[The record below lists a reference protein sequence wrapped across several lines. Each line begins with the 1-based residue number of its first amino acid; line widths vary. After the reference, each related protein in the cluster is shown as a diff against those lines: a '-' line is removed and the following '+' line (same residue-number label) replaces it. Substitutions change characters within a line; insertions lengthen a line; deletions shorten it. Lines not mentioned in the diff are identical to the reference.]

1 MPVFA
6 AGGDELKRNM
16 EDSQDRSVQ
25 DGTHLV
31 VQNEDGQDTYLGITS
46 APVTIGRRTSNE
58 LQILDPTV
66 SREHV
71 RISSTEDGGQV
82 EDLGSTHGTFVND
95 IRVSG
100 TQSLKHND
108 RIRLGRANNNIMI
121 FRTHREFSDLM
132 ETAEEIE
139 PTAENLRNL
148 WALLEISK
156 ALNSSLRLDDVLEK
170 VIEAV
175 LALTRAERGMLLL
188 GEDADNMEINVQRN
202 FDASGSDD
210 KRYSSTVVRD
220 VVTSGEPRILTDA
233 AQDERFSGQES
244 IVGLSLRTVMCVPL
258 RLGRKRLAPLRSTAA
273 DDSTESADFAGAA
286 AVATA
291 AATEAM
297 AGQGGGEQAAGDL
310 NIIGVIY
317 VDRRSPTRFFTAQD
331 LALFE
336 SFASHAAL
344 AIENARLFEEALEA
358 RRMENEMEV
367 AREIQQSLLTHEF
380 PELPWASIYGF
391 NEPARQV
398 GGDYYEVYMRDNG
411 DLDFAVGDVSGKG
424 VPASLVMST
433 LQSSFL
439 AEASAQEDLA
449 KVCARVN
456 EFIVQRT
463 TPERYAT
470 FFAARLRPD
479 GTFMYVNAGHNP
491 PMLLRRGEVHRLT
504 GGGLP
509 LGLFKGRTYELQH
522 DKLESG
528 DLLLV
533 FTDGVTEAN
542 DPAENEFG
550 EDRLLEVVRAN
561 LDDDVRTLNDKV
573 FAAIAEFSLG
583 LHNPHDDITLVTV
596 RVH

>member
-1 MPVFA
+1 
-6 AGGDELKRNM
+6 M
-16 EDSQDRSVQ
+16 EDSHDRNLQ
-25 DGTHLV
+25 DGPHLV
-31 VQNEDGQDTYLGITS
+31 VQNEDGQDTFVGLLT
-46 APVTIGRRTSNE
+46 PVTVGRRTSNE

-71 RISSTEDGGQV
+71 RITHTEDGAHI

-95 IRVSG
+95 IRVTSR
-100 TQSLKHND
+100 QPLSHND
-108 RIRLGRANNNIMI
+108 RIRLGRANNNTMI
-121 FRTHREFSDLM
+121 YRTHREFSDLM

-175 LALTRAERGMLLL
+175 LALTRAERGILLL
-188 GEDADNMEINVQRN
+188 GEDADQMEVKVQRN
-202 FDASGSDD
+202 FEASGSDD
-210 KRYSSTVVRD
+210 VRYSSTVVRD
-220 VVTSGEPRILTDA
+220 VVTRGEPRILTDA

-258 RLGRKRLAPLRSTAA
+258 LLGRKRIAPLRPGAP
-273 DDSTESADFAGAA
+273 DD
-286 AVATA
+286 
-291 AATEAM
+291 ATEVSD
-297 AGQGGGEQAAGDL
+297 GDVSGEGFQTPDL

-344 AIENARLFEEALEA
+344 AIENARLFEEALEK
-358 RRMENEMEV
+358 RRMETDLEV
-367 AREIQQSLLTHEF
+367 AREIQQSLLPHEF
-380 PELPWASIYGF
+380 PELAWASIYGF

-398 GGDYYEVYMRDNG
+398 GGDYYDVFLTDDG
-411 DLDFAVGDVSGKG
+411 DLGFAVGDVSGKG

-439 AEASAQEDLA
+439 AESSAHDDIA
-449 KVCARVN
+449 KVCERVN
-456 EFIVQRT
+456 EFLVQRT

-470 FFAARLRPD
+470 FFAARLMAD
-479 GTFMYVNAGHNP
+479 GTLLYVNAGHNP
-491 PMLLRRGEVHRLT
+491 PMLVRAGEVHRLS

-509 LGLFKGRTYELQH
+509 LGLFRGCTYELQ
-522 DKLESG
+522 KSELRPG

-550 EDRLLEVVRAN
+550 EERLLEVVHAN
-561 LDDDVRTLNDKV
+561 IDADVRSLTEKV
-573 FAAIAEFSLG
+573 FAAVAEFSRG
-583 LHNPHDDITLVTV
+583 LHSPHDDITLLTV
-596 RVH
+596 RRH

>member
-1 MPVFA
+1 
-6 AGGDELKRNM
+6 M
-16 EDSQDRSVQ
+16 EDSRARTRQ
-25 DGTHLV
+25 DGPHLV
-31 VQNEDGQDTYLGITS
+31 VQNEDGQDTHVGLLT
-46 APVTIGRRTSNE
+46 PVTVGRRTSNE

-66 SREHV
+66 SREHA
-71 RISSTEDGGQV
+71 RITHAEDGAHVQ
-82 EDLGSTHGTFVND
+82 DLGSTHGTFVND
-95 IRVSG
+95 IRVTSR
-100 TQSLKHND
+100 QSLSHND
-108 RIRLGRANNNIMI
+108 RIRLGRANNNTMI
-121 FRTHREFSDLM
+121 YRTHREFSDLM

-175 LALTRAERGMLLL
+175 LALTRAERGILLL
-188 GEDADNMEINVQRN
+188 GEDADQMEIKVQRN
-202 FDASGSDD
+202 FDASGTDD
-210 KRYSSTVVRD
+210 ARYSSTVVRD
-220 VVTSGEPRILTDA
+220 VVTRGEPRILTDA

-258 RLGRKRLAPLRSTAA
+258 RLGRKRIAPLR
-273 DDSTESADFAGAA
+273 AGAPDD
-286 AVATA
+286 ATA
-291 AATEAM
+291 AADYASSTATATATGAVAD
-297 AGQGGGEQAAGDL
+297 AGSISGEDFQTTDL

-344 AIENARLFEEALEA
+344 AIENARLFEEALEK
-358 RRMENEMEV
+358 RRMESDLEV
-367 AREIQQSLLTHEF
+367 AREIQQSLLPHEF
-380 PELPWASIYGF
+380 PELSWASIYGF
-391 NEPARQV
+391 NQPARQV
-398 GGDYYEVYMRDNG
+398 GGDYYDVFLTDDG
-411 DLDFAVGDVSGKG
+411 DLGFAVGDVSGKG

-439 AEASAQEDLA
+439 AESSAHDDIA
-449 KVCARVN
+449 KVCERVN
-456 EFIVQRT
+456 EFLVQRT

-470 FFAARLRPD
+470 FFAARLMAD
-479 GTFMYVNAGHNP
+479 GTLLYVNAGHNP
-491 PMLLRRGEVHRLT
+491 PMLLRGDEVHRLS

-509 LGLFKGRTYELQH
+509 LGLFRGRTYELQ
-522 DKLESG
+522 ESELLPG

-550 EDRLLEVVRAN
+550 EERLLEVVRAN
-561 LDDDVRTLNDKV
+561 IDADVRALTESV
-573 FAAIAEFSLG
+573 FAAIAEFSRG
-583 LHNPHDDITLVTV
+583 LHNPHDDITLLTV
-596 RVH
+596 RRH

>member
-1 MPVFA
+1 
-6 AGGDELKRNM
+6 M
-16 EDSQDRSVQ
+16 EETREHNVEDGPHLIVQ
-25 DGTHLV
+25 S
-31 VQNEDGQDTYLGITS
+31 EDGQDVHRGITTD
-46 APVTIGRRTSNE
+46 PITVGRRTSNE
-58 LQILDPTV
+58 VQILDPTV

-71 RISSTEDGGQV
+71 RIGIDGDTAYL

-95 IRVSG
+95 IRVTGRQDLS
-100 TQSLKHND
+100 HND
-108 RIRLGRANNNIMI
+108 RVRLGRANSNTMI
-121 FRTHREFSDLM
+121 YRTHREFSDLM

-188 GEDADNMEINVQRN
+188 GEDADHMEIKVQRN
-202 FDASGSDD
+202 FDTSETGDA
-210 KRYSSTVVRD
+210 RYSSSVVRN
-220 VVTSGEPRILTDA
+220 VVTSGEPSIVTDTDK
-233 AQDERFSGQES
+233 DERFSGQDS
-244 IVGLSLRTVMCVPL
+244 IVGLNLRTVMCVPL
-258 RLGRKRLAPLRSTAA
+258 RLGRKRIAPVRAGAA
-273 DDSTESADFAGAA
+273 DDATAAADYAA

-291 AATEAM
+291 TGTDAGPNATG
-297 AGQGGGEQAAGDL
+297 AGAPVDL
-310 NIIGVIY
+310 NLIGVIY
-317 VDRRSPTRFFTAQD
+317 VDRRTPVRFFTAQD

-344 AIENARLFEEALEA
+344 AIENARLFEEALEK

-367 AREIQQSLLTHEF
+367 AREIQQSLLPQEF
-380 PELPWASIYGF
+380 PELEWASIYGH
-391 NEPARQV
+391 NQAARQV
-398 GGDYYEVYMRDNG
+398 GGDYYDVFVRDDG
-411 DLDFAVGDVSGKG
+411 ALDFAVGDVSGKG

-439 AEASAQEDLA
+439 AQSSAQEDLA
-449 KVCARVN
+449 KVCEHVN
-456 EFIVQRT
+456 DFLVQRT

-470 FFAARLRPD
+470 FFAARLRTD
-479 GTFMYVNAGHNP
+479 RTFTYVNAGHNP
-491 PMLLRRGEVHRLT
+491 PMLLRNSEVHRLS

-509 LGLFKGRTYELQH
+509 LGLFKGKPYELQSRQ
-522 DKLESG
+522 LEQG

-542 DPAENEFG
+542 DPSENEFG

-561 LDDDVRTLNDKV
+561 IGDDVRTLTDKV

>member
-1 MPVFA
+1 
-6 AGGDELKRNM
+6 M
-16 EDSQDRSVQ
+16 ENSQDRNPQ
-25 DGTHLV
+25 DGAHLV
-31 VQNEDGQDTYLGITS
+31 VQNEDGQDTILSLADG
-46 APVTIGRRTSNE
+46 PVTVGRRTSNE
-58 LQILDPTV
+58 MQILDPTV

-71 RISSTEDGGQV
+71 RISHDDDGGHI

-95 IRVSG
+95 IRV
-100 TQSLKHND
+100 TAAQSLNHND
-108 RIRLGRANNNIMI
+108 RVRLGRANNNIMI

-188 GEDADNMEINVQRN
+188 GEDAAHMEIKVQRN
-202 FDASGSDD
+202 FDTSGSDD
-210 KRYSSTVVRD
+210 GRYSSTVVRD

-258 RLGRKRLAPLRSTAA
+258 RLGRKRIAPARSPSP
-273 DDSTESADFAGAA
+273 DD
-286 AVATA
+286 ATA
-291 AATEAM
+291 AADYVAAAAIATASSTEAM
-297 AGQGGGEQAAGDL
+297 SDGDVAGARAPNEL
-310 NIIGVIY
+310 NLIGVIY

-344 AIENARLFEEALEA
+344 AIENARLFEEALEK

-367 AREIQQSLLTHEF
+367 AREIQQSLLPHEF
-380 PELPWASIYGF
+380 PQLDWASIHGY
-391 NEPARQV
+391 NEPARSV
-398 GGDYYEVYMRDNG
+398 GGDYYDVFMRDDG
-411 DLDFAVGDVSGKG
+411 AMDFCVGDVSGKG
-424 VPASLVMST
+424 VPASLVMLM

-439 AEASAQEDLA
+439 AESAAQDDLA
-449 KVCARVN
+449 NVCERVN
-456 EFIVQRT
+456 EFLVQRT

-470 FFAARLRPD
+470 FFAARLETD
-479 GTFMYVNAGHNP
+479 GTLLYVNAGHNP
-491 PMLLRRGEVHRLT
+491 PMLLRGNEVHRLM

-509 LGLFKGRTYELQH
+509 LGLFKGRTYELQQN
-522 DKLESG
+522 KLEPG

-542 DPAENEFG
+542 DPDENEFG
-550 EDRLLEVVRAN
+550 EDRLLEVARAN
-561 LDDDVRTLNDKV
+561 IDVEVSDLTVKV
-573 FAAIAEFSLG
+573 FESIAEFSRG
-583 LHNPHDDITLVTV
+583 LNNPFDDITLVTV
-596 RVH
+596 RKH

>member
-1 MPVFA
+1 M
-6 AGGDELKRNM
+6 DDTHETN
-16 EDSQDRSVQ
+16 VQ
-25 DGTHLV
+25 DGPHLV
-31 VQNEDGQDTYLGITS
+31 VQNEDGQDTYMPLAGGV
-46 APVTIGRRTSNE
+46 VTVGRRTSNE

-71 RISSTEDGGQV
+71 RVSYVNDGGLI

-95 IRVSG
+95 IRVTGPQALS
-100 TQSLKHND
+100 HND
-108 RIRLGRANNNIMI
+108 RIRLGRANSNIMI

-132 ETAEEIE
+132 KTADEIE

-156 ALNSSLRLDDVLEK
+156 ALNSSLHLDDVLEK

-175 LALTRAERGMLLL
+175 LALTRAERGILLL
-188 GEDADNMEINVQRN
+188 GEDADHMEIEVQRN
-202 FDASGSDD
+202 FDTSGSDEP
-210 KRYSSTVVRD
+210 RYSSTVVRD
-220 VVTSGEPRILTDA
+220 VVTTGEPRILTDA
-233 AQDERFSGQES
+233 LQDERFSGQDS
-244 IVGLSLRTVMCVPL
+244 IVGLNLRTVMCVPL
-258 RLGRKRLAPLRSTAA
+258 RLGHRRLAPVRTTAA
-273 DDSTESADFAGAA
+273 DDATAASDHTAA
-286 AVATA
+286 ASVATA

-297 AGQGGGEQAAGDL
+297 QSSGGEAAPDSDL
-310 NIIGVIY
+310 NLIGVIY

-344 AIENARLFEEALEA
+344 AIENARLFEEAVEK

-367 AREIQQSLLTHEF
+367 AREIQQSLLPHEF
-380 PELPWASIYGF
+380 PELSWVSIYGF

-398 GGDYYEVYMRDNG
+398 GGDYYDVYMRDNG

-439 AEASAQEDLA
+439 AEASAHENLA
-449 KVCARVN
+449 KVCERVN
-456 EFIVQRT
+456 EFLVQRT
-463 TPERYAT
+463 RPERYAT
-470 FFAARLRPD
+470 FFAARLQPD
-479 GTFMYVNAGHNP
+479 GTFVYVNAGHNP
-491 PMLLRRGEVHRLT
+491 PMLLRRDEVHRLT

-542 DPAENEFG
+542 DPDENEFG
-550 EDRLLEVVRAN
+550 EERLLEVVRAN
-561 LDDDVRTLNDKV
+561 LDCSVQVLTEKV

>member
-1 MPVFA
+1 MENAP
-6 AGGDELKRNM
+6 DRN
-16 EDSQDRSVQ
+16 VQ
-25 DGTHLV
+25 DGPHLV
-31 VQNEDGQDTYLGITS
+31 VQNEDGEDTILSLID
-46 APVTIGRRTSNE
+46 APVTVGRRTSNE

-66 SREHV
+66 SREHA
-71 RISSTEDGGQV
+71 RISFADDAGRV

-95 IRVSG
+95 VRVNT
-100 TQSLKHND
+100 TQTLKHND
-108 RIRLGRANNNIMI
+108 RIRLGRASNSIMV

-132 ETAEEIE
+132 VTKEEIE

-188 GEDADNMEINVQRN
+188 GESADHMEIKVQRN
-202 FDASGSDD
+202 FDATGSDD
-210 KRYSSTVVRD
+210 MRYSSTVVGE
-220 VVTSGEPRILTDA
+220 VVASGEPRILTDA

-258 RLGRKRLAPLRSTAA
+258 RLGRRRLAPIRSAIADNATAA
-273 DDSTESADFAGAA
+273 ADYAGAA
-286 AVATA
+286 AAGTASATDTGDDA
-291 AATEAM
+291 EASP
-297 AGQGGGEQAAGDL
+297 APADL
-310 NIIGVIY
+310 NLIGVIY

-344 AIENARLFEEALEA
+344 AIENARLFEEALEK

-367 AREIQQSLLTHEF
+367 AREIQQSLLPHEF
-380 PELPWASIYGF
+380 PELSWASIYGH
-391 NEPARQV
+391 NQPARQV
-398 GGDYYEVYMRDNG
+398 GGDYYDVALRADG
-411 DLDFAVGDVSGKG
+411 ALDFAVGDVSGKG

-439 AEASAQEDLA
+439 AESSAQEDLA
-449 KVCARVN
+449 KVCERVN
-456 EFIVQRT
+456 EFLVQRT

-470 FFAARLRPD
+470 FFAARLQTD
-479 GTFMYVNAGHNP
+479 GSLAYVNAGHNP
-491 PMLLRRGEVHRLT
+491 PMLLRGGEIRRLT

-522 DKLESG
+522 DKLEAG

-550 EDRLLEVVRAN
+550 EERLLEVVRAN
-561 LDDDVRTLNDKV
+561 IDADVRTLTNRV
-573 FAAIAEFSLG
+573 FGAIAEFSRG
-583 LHNPHDDITLVTV
+583 LHNPHDDITLVSV

>member
-1 MPVFA
+1 
-6 AGGDELKRNM
+6 M
-16 EDSQDRSVQ
+16 EDSQERNVQ
-25 DGTHLV
+25 DGPHV
-31 VQNEDGQDTYLGITS
+31 IVQSTDGQDLHRG
-46 APVTIGRRTSNE
+46 VTADAISVGRRTSNE
-58 LQILDPTV
+58 IQILDPTV

-71 RISSTEDGGQV
+71 RIALDGENAYL

-95 IRVSG
+95 IRVTGRHPLS
-100 TQSLKHND
+100 HND
-108 RIRLGRANNNIMI
+108 RIRLGRANSNTMI
-121 FRTHREFSDLM
+121 YRTHREFSDLM

-188 GEDADNMEINVQRN
+188 GEDADHMETKIQRN

-210 KRYSSTVVRD
+210 SRYSSSVVRK
-220 VVTSGEPRILTDA
+220 VVTSGEPSIVTDT
-233 AQDERFSGQES
+233 AQDKNFSGQDS
-244 IVGLSLRTVMCVPL
+244 IVGLNLRTVMCVPL
-258 RLGRKRLAPLRSTAA
+258 RLGRKRIAPIRTASDDDATAA
-273 DDSTESADFAGAA
+273 ADYVQAA

-291 AATEAM
+291 TSTEAGPETGM
-297 AGQGGGEQAAGDL
+297 DVNSAADM

-344 AIENARLFEEALEA
+344 AIENARLFEEALEK

-367 AREIQQSLLTHEF
+367 AREIQQILLPQEF
-380 PELPWASIYGF
+380 PELEWASIYGH
-391 NEPARQV
+391 NQPAQQV
-398 GGDYYEVYMRDNG
+398 GGDYFDVFVRG
-411 DLDFAVGDVSGKG
+411 DGALDFAVGDVSGKG

-433 LQSSFL
+433 LQSSFV
-439 AEASAQEDLA
+439 AQSAAQEDLA
-449 KVCARVN
+449 KVCEHVN
-456 EFIVQRT
+456 EFLVQRT

-470 FFAARLRPD
+470 FFAARL
-479 GTFMYVNAGHNP
+479 GTDRSFTYVNAGHNP
-491 PMLLRRGEVHRLT
+491 PMLLRNAEVHRLS

-509 LGLFKGRTYELQH
+509 LGLFKGRPYELQTRQ
-522 DKLESG
+522 LEPG

-550 EDRLLEVVRAN
+550 EDRLLEVVRAHI
-561 LDDDVRTLNDKV
+561 DADVRTLTDEV
-573 FAAIAEFSLG
+573 FGAIEEFSRG
-583 LHNPHDDITLVTV
+583 LHNPHDDITLVSV

>member
-1 MPVFA
+1 M
-6 AGGDELKRNM
+6 DDSHERNI
-16 EDSQDRSVQ
+16 Q
-25 DGTHLV
+25 DGPHLV
-31 VQNEDGQDTYLGITS
+31 VQNEDGQDTYMALEGG
-46 APVTIGRRTSNE
+46 PVTVGRRTSNQM
-58 LQILDPTV
+58 QILDPTV

-71 RISSTEDGGQV
+71 RVTYVDDAGLL

-95 IRVSG
+95 VRVAGS
-100 TQSLKHND
+100 QALSHND

-132 ETAEEIE
+132 KTAEEIE

-175 LALTRAERGMLLL
+175 LALTRAERGILLL
-188 GEDADNMEINVQRN
+188 GEDADHMEIEVQRN
-202 FDASGSDD
+202 FDTSGSEDA
-210 KRYSSTVVRD
+210 RYSSTVVRD
-220 VVTSGEPRILTDA
+220 VVTTGEPRILTDA
-233 AQDERFSGQES
+233 LQDERFSGQDS
-244 IVGLSLRTVMCVPL
+244 IVGLALRTVMCVPL
-258 RLGRKRLAPLRSTAA
+258 RLGRRRLAPVRPAGDDDATAA
-273 DDSTESADFAGAA
+273 ADYVAA
-286 AVATA
+286 AGVATA

-297 AGQGGGEQAAGDL
+297 QDSLGGEAPASDL
-310 NIIGVIY
+310 NLIGVIY

-344 AIENARLFEEALEA
+344 AIENARLFQEAIEK

-367 AREIQQSLLTHEF
+367 AREIQQSLLPHEF
-380 PELPWASIYGF
+380 PELSWASIYGF

-398 GGDYYEVYMRDNG
+398 GGDYYEVYLRDNG

-439 AEASAQEDLA
+439 AESSAHEDLA
-449 KVCARVN
+449 KVCERVN
-456 EFIVQRT
+456 EFLVQRT
-463 TPERYAT
+463 RPERYAT
-470 FFAARLRPD
+470 FFAARLQPD

-491 PMLLRRGEVHRLT
+491 PMLLRGDEVRRLT

-522 DKLESG
+522 DKLEPG

-550 EDRLLEVVRAN
+550 EERLLEVVRAN
-561 LDDDVRTLNDKV
+561 LDADVRTLTEKV
-573 FAAIAEFSLG
+573 FSAIAEFSLG

>member
-1 MPVFA
+1 
-6 AGGDELKRNM
+6 M
-16 EDSQDRSVQ
+16 EDNHERSLQ
-25 DGTHLV
+25 DGPHLV
-31 VQNEDGQDTYLGITS
+31 VHKEDGQDGYIALLT
-46 APVTIGRRTSNE
+46 PVTVGRRTSNE

-71 RISSTEDGGQV
+71 RITHTEEGGHI

-95 IRVSG
+95 IRVTSR
-100 TQSLKHND
+100 QPLSHND
-108 RIRLGRANNNIMI
+108 RIRLGRANNNTMI
-121 FRTHREFSDLM
+121 YRTHREFSDLM

-175 LALTRAERGMLLL
+175 LALTRAERGILLL
-188 GEDADNMEINVQRN
+188 GEDPDQMEIKVQRN
-202 FDASGSDD
+202 FDASGSENA
-210 KRYSSTVVRD
+210 RYSSTVVRD
-220 VVTSGEPRILTDA
+220 VVTRGEPRILTDA

-258 RLGRKRLAPLRSTAA
+258 RLGHRRMAPLRASAP
-273 DDSTESADFAGAA
+273 DD
-286 AVATA
+286 ATA
-291 AATEAM
+291 AADYASAAATDAASEPGSVS
-297 AGQGGGEQAAGDL
+297 GQDFQTTDL

-344 AIENARLFEEALEA
+344 AIENARLFEEALEK
-358 RRMENEMEV
+358 RRMESDLEI
-367 AREIQQSLLTHEF
+367 AREIQQSLLPHEF
-380 PELPWASIYGF
+380 PELSWASIYGF
-391 NEPARQV
+391 NQPARQV
-398 GGDYYEVYMRDNG
+398 GGDYYDVFLTDDG
-411 DLDFAVGDVSGKG
+411 DLGFAVGDVSGKG

-439 AEASAQEDLA
+439 AESSAHDDIA
-449 KVCARVN
+449 KVCERVN
-456 EFIVQRT
+456 EFLVQRT

-470 FFAARLRPD
+470 FFAARLMAD
-479 GTFMYVNAGHNP
+479 GTLLYVNAGHNP
-491 PMLLRRGEVHRLT
+491 PMLLRGDEVHRLS

-509 LGLFKGRTYELQH
+509 LGLFRGRTYELQ
-522 DKLESG
+522 KSELQPG

-550 EDRLLEVVRAN
+550 EERLLEVVRAN
-561 LDDDVRTLNDKV
+561 IDADVRSLTEKV
-573 FAAIAEFSLG
+573 FAAIAEFSRG
-583 LHNPHDDITLVTV
+583 LHNPHDDITLLTV
-596 RVH
+596 RRH

>member
-1 MPVFA
+1 MENTQERKAQDGPHVVVQ
-6 AGGDELKRNM
+6 GDDG
-16 EDSQDRSVQ
+16 EDS
-25 DGTHLV
+25 LLALA
-31 VQNEDGQDTYLGITS
+31 DTPIT
-46 APVTIGRRTSNE
+46 VGRRTSNE

-66 SREHV
+66 SREHA
-71 RISSTEDGGQV
+71 RISWSDGAARV

-95 IRVSG
+95 IRVTAS
-100 TQSLKHND
+100 QELNHND
-108 RIRLGRANNNIMI
+108 RIRLGRANDNIMI
-121 FRTHREFSDLM
+121 YRAHREFSHLM

-175 LALTRAERGMLLL
+175 LALTRAERGMLML
-188 GEDADNMEINVQRN
+188 GEDADNMQVQVQRN
-202 FDASGSDD
+202 FDPSASDD
-210 KRYSSTVVRD
+210 RRYSSTVVRD

-233 AQDERFSGQES
+233 AQDGRFSEQES
-244 IVGLSLRTVMCVPL
+244 IVGLNLRTVMCVPL
-258 RLGRKRLAPLRSTAA
+258 RLGHKRLTPLQTVASEEDDGDAVVVEAGSTA
-273 DDSTESADFAGAA
+273 STPAPGDREHDGS
-286 AVATA
+286 
-291 AATEAM
+291 
-297 AGQGGGEQAAGDL
+297 GDL

-344 AIENARLFEEALEA
+344 AIENARLFEEALEK
-358 RRMENEMEV
+358 RRLENEMEV
-367 AREIQQSLLTHEF
+367 AREIQQSLLPHEF
-380 PELPWASIYGF
+380 PELEWASIYGF
-391 NEPARQV
+391 NQPARQV
-398 GGDYYEVYMRDNG
+398 GGDYYDVSLRADG
-411 DLDFAVGDVSGKG
+411 SLDFAVGDVSGKG

-439 AEASAQEDLA
+439 AESSAQEDLA
-449 KVCARVN
+449 KVCERVN
-456 EFIVQRT
+456 EFLVRHT

-470 FFAARLRPD
+470 FFAARLRTD
-479 GTFMYVNAGHNP
+479 GTLLYVNAGHNP
-491 PMLLRRGEVHRLT
+491 PMLLRAGEVHRLS

-509 LGLFKGRTYELQH
+509 LGLFAGRTYELQQ
-522 DKLESG
+522 DQLEPG

-550 EDRLLEVVRAN
+550 EERLLEVVRAN
-561 LDDDVRTLNDKV
+561 LDADVRGLTDKV
-573 FAAIAEFSLG
+573 FAAIAEFSRG
-583 LHNPHDDITLVTV
+583 LHNPHDDITLVTA
-596 RVH
+596 RLH

>member
-1 MPVFA
+1 M
-6 AGGDELKRNM
+6 DKTREIN
-16 EDSQDRSVQ
+16 VQ
-25 DGTHLV
+25 DGPHLV
-31 VQNEDGQDTYLGITS
+31 VQHEDGQDTYESL
-46 APVTIGRRTSNE
+46 APDSVTAGRRTSNE

-66 SREHV
+66 SREHA
-71 RISSTEDGGQV
+71 RFWSEDEGGVV

-95 IRVSG
+95 IRVTG
-100 TQSLKHND
+100 RQSLNHND
-108 RIRLGRANNNIMI
+108 RIRLGRANSNTMI

-188 GEDADNMEINVQRN
+188 GADADHMEVNVQRN
-202 FDASGSDD
+202 FDASGSDAA
-210 KRYSSTVVRD
+210 RYSSTVVRD

-244 IVGLSLRTVMCVPL
+244 IVGLNLRTVMCVPL
-258 RLGRKRLAPLRSTAA
+258 LLGRQRIAPLRGTSP
-273 DDSTESADFAGAA
+273 DD
-286 AVATA
+286 
-291 AATEAM
+291 ATEA
-297 AGQGGGEQAAGDL
+297 ADHVGLATETATATESVQTGESEPFVSDL

-344 AIENARLFEEALEA
+344 AIENARLFEEALEK
-358 RRMENEMEV
+358 RRLENEMEV
-367 AREIQQSLLTHEF
+367 AREIQQSLLPQEF
-380 PELPWASIYGF
+380 PELSWASIYGH
-391 NEPARQV
+391 NAPAAQV
-398 GGDYYEVYMRDNG
+398 GGDYY
-411 DLDFAVGDVSGKG
+411 DLFLSDDGALNFAVGDVSGKG
-424 VPASLVMST
+424 VPAALVMST
-433 LQSSFL
+433 LCSSFL
-439 AEASAQEDLA
+439 AESSAQQDLA
-449 KVCARVN
+449 LVCERVN
-456 EFIVQRT
+456 EFLVQRT

-470 FFAARLRPD
+470 FFTARLHTD
-479 GTFMYVNAGHNP
+479 GKFAYVNAGHNP
-491 PMLLRRGEVHRLT
+491 PMLVRGDEVRQLS

-509 LGLFKGRTYELQH
+509 LGLFPGRTYEIQEMEL
-522 DKLESG
+522 LPG

-533 FTDGVTEAN
+533 YTDGVTEAN

-561 LDDDVRTLNDKV
+561 IDADVRALTGKV
-573 FAAIAEFSLG
+573 FDAIAEFSRG

>member
-1 MPVFA
+1 
-6 AGGDELKRNM
+6 M
-16 EDSQDRSVQ
+16 EDSRERNVQ
-25 DGTHLV
+25 DGPHLV
-31 VQNEDGQDTYLGITS
+31 VQSDDGQDAYVGLSGES
-46 APVTIGRRTSNE
+46 VTVGRRTSNE
-58 LQILDPTV
+58 VQILDPTV

-71 RISSTEDGGQV
+71 RIGFDDDAGYL
-82 EDLGSTHGTFVND
+82 EDLNSTHGTFVND

-100 TQSLKHND
+100 RHPLSHND
-108 RIRLGRANNNIMI
+108 RIRLGRANANTMI
-121 FRTHREFSDLM
+121 YRTHREFSDLM

-188 GEDADNMEINVQRN
+188 GEDADHMETKIQRN

-210 KRYSSTVVRD
+210 TRYSSSVVRK
-220 VVTSGEPRILTDA
+220 VVTTGEPSILTDT
-233 AQDERFSGQES
+233 AQDANFSGQDS
-244 IVGLSLRTVMCVPL
+244 IVGLNLRTVMCVPL
-258 RLGRKRLAPLRSTAA
+258 RLGRKRIAPVRTSRA
-273 DDSTESADFAGAA
+273 DD
-286 AVATA
+286 ATA
-291 AATEAM
+291 AADYAAALATATATEAG
-297 AGQGGGEQAAGDL
+297 ASLGDEVAIAADL
-310 NIIGVIY
+310 NLIGVIY

-344 AIENARLFEEALEA
+344 AIENARLFEEALEK
-358 RRMENEMEV
+358 RRMENEMGV
-367 AREIQQSLLTHEF
+367 ARETQQSLLPQEF
-380 PELPWASIYGF
+380 PELDWASVHGR
-391 NEPARQV
+391 NQPARQV
-398 GGDYYEVYMRDNG
+398 GGDYYDVFVRPDG
-411 DLDFAVGDVSGKG
+411 ALDFAVGDVSGKG

-439 AEASAQEDLA
+439 AQSAALDDLA
-449 KVCARVN
+449 EVCERVN
-456 EFIVQRT
+456 EFLVQRT

-470 FFAARLRPD
+470 FFAARLQPD
-479 GTFMYVNAGHNP
+479 RTFTYVNAGHNP
-491 PMLLRRGEVHRLT
+491 PMLLRNAEVHRLS

-509 LGLFKGRTYELQH
+509 LGLFKGKPYELQSRR
-522 DKLESG
+522 LEPG

-550 EDRLLEVVRAN
+550 EERLLDVVRAN
-561 LDDDVRTLNDKV
+561 ADADVRTLTDEV
-573 FAAIAEFSLG
+573 FRAIEEFSRG
-583 LHNPHDDITLVTV
+583 LHNPHDDITLVLV
-596 RVH
+596 RVN

>member
-1 MPVFA
+1 MEKTPS
-6 AGGDELKRNM
+6 RN
-16 EDSQDRSVQ
+16 VQ
-25 DGTHLV
+25 DSPHLV
-31 VQNEDGQDTYLGITS
+31 VQGEDGQDTHLS
-46 APVTIGRRTSNE
+46 LVDAPVTVGRRTSNE

-66 SREHV
+66 SREHA
-71 RISSTEDGGQV
+71 RISWDGDGAHV

-95 IRVSG
+95 VRVTTS
-100 TQSLKHND
+100 QALHHND

-121 FRTHREFSDLM
+121 YRTHREFSDLM

-188 GEDADNMEINVQRN
+188 GESADHMEIEVQRN
-202 FDASGSDD
+202 FDASSSDD
-210 KRYSSTVVRD
+210 TRYSSTVVRD

-244 IVGLSLRTVMCVPL
+244 IVGLNLRTVMCVPL
-258 RLGRKRLAPLRSTAA
+258 RLGRKRIAPLRSAA
-273 DDSTESADFAGAA
+273 EEEAAMAAESADAL
-286 AVATA
+286 ATA
-291 AATEAM
+291 TDGDDESGDGDEPAA
-297 AGQGGGEQAAGDL
+297 DL

-344 AIENARLFEEALEA
+344 AIENARLFEEALEK

-367 AREIQQSLLTHEF
+367 AREIQQSLLPHEF
-380 PELPWASIYGF
+380 PELSWASIYGY
-391 NEPARQV
+391 NQPARQV
-398 GGDYYEVYMRDNG
+398 GGDYYDVALRDDG
-411 DLDFAVGDVSGKG
+411 SLDFVVGDVSGKG

-439 AEASAQEDLA
+439 AESSAQEDLA
-449 KVCARVN
+449 KVCERVN
-456 EFIVQRT
+456 EFLFQRT

-470 FFAARLRPD
+470 FFAARLQTD
-479 GTFMYVNAGHNP
+479 GTLLYVNAGHNP
-491 PMLLRRGEVHRLT
+491 PMRLRGGDVHRLT

-509 LGLFKGRTYELQH
+509 LGLFKGRSYELQR
-522 DKLESG
+522 DKLEPG

-550 EDRLLEVVRAN
+550 EERLLEVVRGN
-561 LDDDVRTLNDKV
+561 FDMDVRGLTEKV
-573 FAAIAEFSLG
+573 FAAIAEFSRG
-583 LHNPHDDITLVTV
+583 LHNPHDDITLVSV

>member
-1 MPVFA
+1 
-6 AGGDELKRNM
+6 M
-16 EDSQDRSVQ
+16 EDSVERSLQ
-25 DGTHLV
+25 DGPHLV
-31 VQNEDGQDTYLGITS
+31 VQNEDGQDGYIGLLS
-46 APVTIGRRTSNE
+46 PVTVGRRTSNE

-66 SREHV
+66 SREHA
-71 RISSTEDGGQV
+71 RITHTGEGGHI

-95 IRVSG
+95 IRVTSR
-100 TQSLKHND
+100 QPLSHND
-108 RIRLGRANNNIMI
+108 RIRLGRANNNTMI
-121 FRTHREFSDLM
+121 YRTHREFSDLM

-175 LALTRAERGMLLL
+175 LALTRAERGILLL
-188 GEDADNMEINVQRN
+188 GEDADRMEIKVQRN
-202 FDASGSDD
+202 FDASGSADA
-210 KRYSSTVVRD
+210 RYSSTVVRD
-220 VVTSGEPRILTDA
+220 VVTRGEPRILTDA

-258 RLGRKRLAPLRSTAA
+258 RLGRKRLAPLRTGAA
-273 DDSTESADFAGAA
+273 DD
-286 AVATA
+286 ATA
-291 AATEAM
+291 AADHVSAVATETATEAVS
-297 AGQGGGEQAAGDL
+297 GGSLSGENFQTTEL

-344 AIENARLFEEALEA
+344 AIENARLFEEALEK
-358 RRMENEMEV
+358 RRMESDLEV
-367 AREIQQSLLTHEF
+367 AREIQQSLLPHDF
-380 PELPWASIYGF
+380 PELSWASIYGF
-391 NEPARQV
+391 NQPARQV
-398 GGDYYEVYMRDNG
+398 GGDYYDVFLTDDG
-411 DLDFAVGDVSGKG
+411 DLGFAVGDVSGKG

-439 AEASAQEDLA
+439 AESSAHDDIA
-449 KVCARVN
+449 KVCERVN
-456 EFIVQRT
+456 EFLVQRT

-470 FFAARLRPD
+470 FFAARLSAD
-479 GTFMYVNAGHNP
+479 GTLLYVNAGHNP
-491 PMLLRRGEVHRLT
+491 PMLLRDGEVHRLS

-509 LGLFKGRTYELQH
+509 LGLFRGRTYELQ
-522 DKLESG
+522 ESELRPG

-550 EDRLLEVVRAN
+550 EERLLEVARAN
-561 LDDDVRTLNDKV
+561 RDTDVRSLTEKV

-583 LHNPHDDITLVTV
+583 LDNPHDDITLLTV
-596 RVH
+596 RRH

>member
-1 MPVFA
+1 
-6 AGGDELKRNM
+6 M
-16 EDSQDRSVQ
+16 ENTQDRKVQ
-25 DGTHLV
+25 DGPHLV
-31 VQNEDGQDTYLGITS
+31 VQSEDGQDSLLSLADSSIT
-46 APVTIGRRTSNE
+46 VGRRTSNE

-66 SREHV
+66 SREHA
-71 RISSTEDGGQV
+71 RISWSDGTARV

-95 IRVSG
+95 IRVTTS
-100 TQSLKHND
+100 QDLNHND
-108 RIRLGRANNNIMI
+108 RIRLGRANSNIMI
-121 FRTHREFSDLM
+121 YRTHREFSDLM

-148 WALLEISK
+148 WALLEITK

-188 GEDADNMEINVQRN
+188 GEDADDMQVQVQRN
-202 FDASGSDD
+202 FDPSASDD
-210 KRYSSTVVRD
+210 RRYSSTVVRD

-233 AQDERFSGQES
+233 AQDGRFSEQES

-258 RLGRKRLAPLRSTAA
+258 RLGRKRITPLRTVGADEGTAAITAGEAASTAA
-273 DDSTESADFAGAA
+273 APIIDDEVRDSTA
-286 AVATA
+286 
-291 AATEAM
+291 
-297 AGQGGGEQAAGDL
+297 DL

-344 AIENARLFEEALEA
+344 AIENARLFEEALEK
-358 RRMENEMEV
+358 RRLENEMEV
-367 AREIQQSLLTHEF
+367 AREIQQSLLPHEF
-380 PELPWASIYGF
+380 PELEWASIYGF
-391 NEPARQV
+391 NQPARQV
-398 GGDYYEVYMRDNG
+398 GGDYYDVWTRG
-411 DLDFAVGDVSGKG
+411 DGSLDFAVGDVSGKG

-439 AEASAQEDLA
+439 AESSAQEDLA
-449 KVCARVN
+449 KVCERVN
-456 EFIVQRT
+456 EFLVQRT

-470 FFAARLRPD
+470 FFAARLRTD
-479 GTFMYVNAGHNP
+479 GRLLYVNAGHNP
-491 PMLLRRGEVHRLT
+491 PMLLRGAEVHRLS

-509 LGLFKGRTYELQH
+509 LGLFKGRTYELQEN
-522 DKLESG
+522 KLEPG

-561 LDDDVRTLNDKV
+561 LDADVHTLTDKV
-573 FAAIAEFSLG
+573 FAAIAEFSRG
-583 LHNPHDDITLVTV
+583 LHNPHDDITLVTA
-596 RVH
+596 RMH

>member
-1 MPVFA
+1 
-6 AGGDELKRNM
+6 M
-16 EDSQDRSVQ
+16 ENSKDRTAQDSPHLIVQ
-25 DGTHLV
+25 S
-31 VQNEDGQDTYLGITS
+31 EDGPDQVMNIVD
-46 APVTIGRRTSNE
+46 APVTVGRRTSNE

-66 SREHV
+66 SREHA
-71 RISSTEDGGQV
+71 RISFVDGAGRI

-95 IRVSG
+95 IRVTTS
-100 TQSLKHND
+100 QALNHND

-121 FRTHREFSDLM
+121 YRTHREFSDLM

-188 GEDADNMEINVQRN
+188 GESADHMEIKVQRN
-202 FDASGSDD
+202 FDASASDD
-210 KRYSSTVVRD
+210 ARYSSTVVRD

-244 IVGLSLRTVMCVPL
+244 IVGLNLRTVMCVPL
-258 RLGRKRLAPLRSTAA
+258 RLGRKRIAPIRTAA
-273 DDSTESADFAGAA
+273 DDATAAADYIAAA

-291 AATEAM
+291 TGTGVDSGAADNP
-297 AGQGGGEQAAGDL
+297 AAADL

-344 AIENARLFEEALEA
+344 AIENARLFEEALEK

-367 AREIQQSLLTHEF
+367 AREIQQSLLPHEF
-380 PELPWASIYGF
+380 PELEWASIYGH
-391 NEPARQV
+391 NQPARQV
-398 GGDYYEVYMRDNG
+398 GGDYYDVALRDDG
-411 DLDFAVGDVSGKG
+411 ALDFAVGDVSGKG

-439 AEASAQEDLA
+439 AESSAQEDLS
-449 KVCARVN
+449 KVCERVN
-456 EFIVQRT
+456 EFLVQRT

-470 FFAARLRPD
+470 FFAARLQTD
-479 GTFMYVNAGHNP
+479 GSLTYVNAGHNP
-491 PMLLRRGEVHRLT
+491 PMLLRGTEIRRLM

-509 LGLFKGRTYELQH
+509 LGLFKGRSYELQRE
-522 DKLESG
+522 KLEPG

-533 FTDGVTEAN
+533 YTDGVTEAN

-550 EDRLLEVVRAN
+550 EERLLEVVRAN
-561 LDDDVRTLNDKV
+561 LDADVHTLTDKV
-573 FAAIAEFSLG
+573 FAAIAEFSRG
-583 LHNPHDDITLVTV
+583 LHNPHDDITLVSV

>member
-1 MPVFA
+1 MENSK
-6 AGGDELKRNM
+6 DRNT
-16 EDSQDRSVQ
+16 Q
-25 DGTHLV
+25 DGPHLI
-31 VQNEDGQDTYLGITS
+31 VQSEDGPDQVLSIAEGPIT
-46 APVTIGRRTSNE
+46 VGRRTSNE

-66 SREHV
+66 SREHA
-71 RISSTEDGGQV
+71 RISFVDGAGRI

-95 IRVSG
+95 IRVTSS
-100 TQSLKHND
+100 QALSHND
-108 RIRLGRANNNIMI
+108 RIRLGRANANIMI
-121 FRTHREFSDLM
+121 YRTHREFSDLM

-188 GEDADNMEINVQRN
+188 GESADHMEIKVQRN
-202 FDASGSDD
+202 FDASASDD
-210 KRYSSTVVRD
+210 ARYSSTVVRD

-244 IVGLSLRTVMCVPL
+244 IVGLNLRTVMCVPL
-258 RLGRKRLAPLRSTAA
+258 RLGRKRITPLRSAP
-273 DDSTESADFAGAA
+273 DD
-286 AVATA
+286 ATA
-291 AATEAM
+291 ASDYAAALATASSTDLAPAPDDESP
-297 AGQGGGEQAAGDL
+297 AAADL

-344 AIENARLFEEALEA
+344 AIENARLFEEALEK

-367 AREIQQSLLTHEF
+367 AREIQQSLLPHEF
-380 PELPWASIYGF
+380 PELEWASIYGH
-391 NEPARQV
+391 NQPARQV
-398 GGDYYEVYMRDNG
+398 GGDYYDVGLRG
-411 DLDFAVGDVSGKG
+411 DGSLDFAVGDVSGKG

-439 AEASAQEDLA
+439 AESSAQEDLA
-449 KVCARVN
+449 KVCERVN
-456 EFIVQRT
+456 EFLVQRT

-470 FFAARLRPD
+470 FFAARLLTD
-479 GTFMYVNAGHNP
+479 GTLKYVNAGHNP
-491 PMLLRRGEVHRLT
+491 PMLLRGTEVRRLM

-509 LGLFKGRTYELQH
+509 LGLFKGRSYELQQ
-522 DKLESG
+522 DKLEPG

-550 EDRLLEVVRAN
+550 EDRLLDVVRAN
-561 LDDDVRTLNDKV
+561 INADVHALTDKV
-573 FAAIAEFSLG
+573 FAAIAEFSRG
-583 LHNPHDDITLVTV
+583 LHNPHDDITLVSV

>member
-1 MPVFA
+1 
-6 AGGDELKRNM
+6 M
-16 EDSQDRSVQ
+16 EDSHDRILQ
-25 DGTHLV
+25 DGPHLV
-31 VQNEDGQDTYLGITS
+31 VQNEDGPDAYVGLLT
-46 APVTIGRRTSNE
+46 PVTIGRRTSNE

-71 RISSTEDGGQV
+71 RITHTEDGAHI

-95 IRVSG
+95 IRVTSH
-100 TQSLKHND
+100 QPLSHND
-108 RIRLGRANNNIMI
+108 RIRLGRANNNTMI
-121 FRTHREFSDLM
+121 YRTHREFSDLM

-175 LALTRAERGMLLL
+175 LALTRAERGILLL
-188 GEDADNMEINVQRN
+188 GEDADQMEIKVQRN
-202 FDASGSDD
+202 FDTSGSDEV
-210 KRYSSTVVRD
+210 RYSSTVVRD
-220 VVTSGEPRILTDA
+220 VVTRGEPRILTDA

-258 RLGRKRLAPLRSTAA
+258 LLGRKRIAPLRPGAPDEATAA
-273 DDSTESADFAGAA
+273 ADQVAAG
-286 AVATA
+286 ATA
-291 AATEAM
+291 AATEAS
-297 AGQGGGEQAAGDL
+297 AGNVSGEGFPRKDL

-344 AIENARLFEEALEA
+344 AIENARLFEEALEK
-358 RRMENEMEV
+358 RRMEADLEV
-367 AREIQQSLLTHEF
+367 AREIQQSLLPHEF
-380 PELPWASIYGF
+380 PELSWASIYGF

-398 GGDYYEVYMRDNG
+398 GGDYYDVFLTDDG
-411 DLDFAVGDVSGKG
+411 DLGFAVGDVSGKG

-439 AEASAQEDLA
+439 AESSAHDDIA
-449 KVCARVN
+449 KVCERVN
-456 EFIVQRT
+456 EFLVQRT

-470 FFAARLRPD
+470 FFAARLMAD
-479 GTFMYVNAGHNP
+479 GTLLYVNAGHNP
-491 PMLLRRGEVHRLT
+491 PMLVRGSEVHRLS

-509 LGLFKGRTYELQH
+509 LGLFRGRTYELQ
-522 DKLESG
+522 KSELRPG

-550 EDRLLEVVRAN
+550 EERLLEVVRAN
-561 LDDDVRTLNDKV
+561 IDADVRSLTEKV
-573 FAAIAEFSLG
+573 FAAIAEFSRG
-583 LHNPHDDITLVTV
+583 LHSPHDDITLLTV
-596 RVH
+596 RKH

>member
-1 MPVFA
+1 
-6 AGGDELKRNM
+6 M
-16 EDSQDRSVQ
+16 EDNHERSLQ
-25 DGTHLV
+25 DGPHLV
-31 VQNEDGQDTYLGITS
+31 VHKEDGQDGYIALLT
-46 APVTIGRRTSNE
+46 PVTVGRRTSNE

-71 RISSTEDGGQV
+71 RITHTEEGGHI

-95 IRVSG
+95 IRVTSR
-100 TQSLKHND
+100 QPLSHND
-108 RIRLGRANNNIMI
+108 RIRLGRANNNTMI
-121 FRTHREFSDLM
+121 YRTHREFSDLM

-175 LALTRAERGMLLL
+175 LALTRAERGILLL
-188 GEDADNMEINVQRN
+188 GEDPDQMEIKVQRN
-202 FDASGSDD
+202 FDASGSENA
-210 KRYSSTVVRD
+210 RYSSTVVRD
-220 VVTSGEPRILTDA
+220 VVTRGEPRILTDA

-258 RLGRKRLAPLRSTAA
+258 RLGHRRIAPLRASAP
-273 DDSTESADFAGAA
+273 DD
-286 AVATA
+286 ATA
-291 AATEAM
+291 AADYASAAATDAASEPGSVS
-297 AGQGGGEQAAGDL
+297 GQDFQTTDL

-344 AIENARLFEEALEA
+344 AIENARLFEEALEK
-358 RRMENEMEV
+358 RRMESDLEI
-367 AREIQQSLLTHEF
+367 AREIQQSLLPHEF
-380 PELPWASIYGF
+380 PELSWASIYGF
-391 NEPARQV
+391 NQPARQV
-398 GGDYYEVYMRDNG
+398 GGDYYDVFLTDDG
-411 DLDFAVGDVSGKG
+411 DLGFAVGDVSGKG

-439 AEASAQEDLA
+439 AESSAHDDIA
-449 KVCARVN
+449 KVCERVN
-456 EFIVQRT
+456 EFLVQRT

-470 FFAARLRPD
+470 FFAARLMAD
-479 GTFMYVNAGHNP
+479 GTLLYVNAGHNP
-491 PMLLRRGEVHRLT
+491 PMLLRGDEVHRLS

-509 LGLFKGRTYELQH
+509 LGLFRGRTYELQ
-522 DKLESG
+522 KSELQPG

-550 EDRLLEVVRAN
+550 EERLLEVVRAN
-561 LDDDVRTLNDKV
+561 IDADVRSLTEKV
-573 FAAIAEFSLG
+573 FAAIAEFSRG
-583 LHNPHDDITLVTV
+583 LHNPHDDITLLTV
-596 RVH
+596 RRH

>member
-1 MPVFA
+1 MDDTHETNV
-6 AGGDELKRNM
+6 R
-16 EDSQDRSVQ
+16 
-25 DGTHLV
+25 DGPHLV
-31 VQNEDGQDTYLGITS
+31 VQNEDGQDTYMPLAGGV
-46 APVTIGRRTSNE
+46 VTVGRRTSNE

-71 RISSTEDGGQV
+71 RVSYVDDGGLI

-95 IRVSG
+95 IRVTGPQALS
-100 TQSLKHND
+100 HND

-132 ETAEEIE
+132 KTADEIE

-156 ALNSSLRLDDVLEK
+156 ALNSSLHLDDVLEK

-175 LALTRAERGMLLL
+175 LALTRAERGILLL
-188 GEDADNMEINVQRN
+188 GEDADHMEIEVQRN
-202 FDASGSDD
+202 FDTSGSDEP
-210 KRYSSTVVRD
+210 RYSSTVVRD
-220 VVTSGEPRILTDA
+220 VVTTGEPRILTDA
-233 AQDERFSGQES
+233 LQDERFSGQDS
-244 IVGLSLRTVMCVPL
+244 IVGLNLRTVMCVPL
-258 RLGRKRLAPLRSTAA
+258 RLGHRRLAPVRTTAA
-273 DDSTESADFAGAA
+273 DDATAASDHIAA
-286 AVATA
+286 ASVATA

-297 AGQGGGEQAAGDL
+297 QSSGGEAAPDSDL
-310 NIIGVIY
+310 NLIGVIY

-344 AIENARLFEEALEA
+344 AIENARLFEEAVEK

-367 AREIQQSLLTHEF
+367 AREIQQSLLPHEF
-380 PELPWASIYGF
+380 PELSWVSIYGF

-398 GGDYYEVYMRDNG
+398 GGDYYDVYMRDNG

-439 AEASAQEDLA
+439 AEASAHENLA
-449 KVCARVN
+449 KVCERVN
-456 EFIVQRT
+456 EFLVQRT
-463 TPERYAT
+463 RPERYAT
-470 FFAARLRPD
+470 FFAARLQPD
-479 GTFMYVNAGHNP
+479 GTFVYVNAGHNP
-491 PMLLRRGEVHRLT
+491 PMLLRGDEVHRLT

-542 DPAENEFG
+542 DPDENEFG
-550 EDRLLEVVRAN
+550 EERLLEVVRAN
-561 LDDDVRTLNDKV
+561 LDCSVQVLTEKV

>member
-1 MPVFA
+1 M
-6 AGGDELKRNM
+6 DDSDQRNL
-16 EDSQDRSVQ
+16 Q
-25 DGTHLV
+25 DGPHLV
-31 VQNEDGQDTYLGITS
+31 VQSEDGQDTFQSLDTS
-46 APVTIGRRTSNE
+46 ITIGRRTSNE

-66 SREHV
+66 SREHARV
-71 RISSTEDGGQV
+71 SYTDDGGQI

-100 TQSLKHND
+100 VQPLSHND
-108 RIRLGRANNNIMI
+108 RIRLGRANSSTMI
-121 FRTHREFSDLM
+121 YRTHREFSDLM
-132 ETAEEIE
+132 ATAEEIE

-175 LALTRAERGMLLL
+175 LALTRAERGILLL
-188 GEDADNMEINVQRN
+188 GEDADHMETKVQRN
-202 FDASGSDD
+202 FDTSGTGEA
-210 KRYSSTVVRD
+210 RYSSTVVRD
-220 VVTSGEPRILTDA
+220 VITSGEPRILTDA

-244 IVGLSLRTVMCVPL
+244 IVGLNLRTVMCVPL
-258 RLGRKRLAPLRSTAA
+258 LLGRKRITPVGAGSPEDATASV
-273 DDSTESADFAGAA
+273 DYVS

-291 AATEAM
+291 SATEA
-297 AGQGGGEQAAGDL
+297 GPDINSISGEDMQSAQL

-344 AIENARLFEEALEA
+344 AIENARLFEEALEK
-358 RRMENEMEV
+358 RRMDADLEV
-367 AREIQQSLLTHEF
+367 AREIQQSLLPHEF
-380 PELPWASIYGF
+380 PELEWASIYGF
-391 NEPARQV
+391 NQPARQV
-398 GGDYYEVYMRDNG
+398 GGDYYDVFLRNDDDMG
-411 DLDFAVGDVSGKG
+411 FAVGDVSGKG

-439 AEASAQEDLA
+439 AEASVQEDLA
-449 KVCARVN
+449 IVCERVN
-456 EFIVQRT
+456 EFLVQRT

-470 FFAARLRPD
+470 FFAARLLSD
-479 GTFMYVNAGHNP
+479 GTLFYVNAGHNP
-491 PMLLRRGEVHRLT
+491 PMLLRGDEVHRLS

-509 LGLFKGRTYELQH
+509 LGLFRGRTYELQEK
-522 DKLESG
+522 KLEPG

-542 DPAENEFG
+542 DPDENEFG
-550 EDRLLEVVRAN
+550 EERLLEVARANIDADVRA
-561 LDDDVRTLNDKV
+561 VTEKV

-583 LHNPHDDITLVTV
+583 LHNPHDDITLMTV
-596 RVH
+596 RMH

>member
-1 MPVFA
+1 
-6 AGGDELKRNM
+6 M
-16 EDSQDRSVQ
+16 EDSRERSLQ
-25 DGTHLV
+25 DGPHLV
-31 VQNEDGQDTYLGITS
+31 LQNEDGQDQYIGLLT
-46 APVTIGRRTSNE
+46 PVTVGRRTSNE

-71 RISSTEDGGQV
+71 RISHTEDGGHI

-95 IRVSG
+95 IRV
-100 TQSLKHND
+100 TSLQPLSHND
-108 RIRLGRANNNIMI
+108 RIRLGRANSNTMI
-121 FRTHREFSDLM
+121 YRTHREFSDLM

-175 LALTRAERGMLLL
+175 LALTRAERGILLL
-188 GEDADNMEINVQRN
+188 GEDADRMEIKVQRN
-202 FDASGSDD
+202 FDASGSADA
-210 KRYSSTVVRD
+210 RYSSTVVRD
-220 VVTSGEPRILTDA
+220 VVTRGEPRILTDA

-258 RLGRKRLAPLRSTAA
+258 RLGRKRLAPLRTGAA
-273 DDSTESADFAGAA
+273 DDATAAADHVS

-291 AATEAM
+291 AATEAVS
-297 AGQGGGEQAAGDL
+297 GGSLSGENFQKAEL

-344 AIENARLFEEALEA
+344 AIENARLFEEALEK
-358 RRMENEMEV
+358 RRMESDLEV
-367 AREIQQSLLTHEF
+367 AREIQQSLLPHDF
-380 PELPWASIYGF
+380 PELSWASIYGF
-391 NEPARQV
+391 NQPARQV
-398 GGDYYEVYMRDNG
+398 GGDYYDVFLTDDG
-411 DLDFAVGDVSGKG
+411 DLGFAVGDVSGKG

-439 AEASAQEDLA
+439 AESSAHDDIA
-449 KVCARVN
+449 KVCERVN
-456 EFIVQRT
+456 EFLVQRT

-470 FFAARLRPD
+470 FFAARLSAD
-479 GTFMYVNAGHNP
+479 GTLLYVNAGHNP
-491 PMLLRRGEVHRLT
+491 PMLLRGDEVHRLS

-509 LGLFKGRTYELQH
+509 LGLFRGRTYELQ
-522 DKLESG
+522 ESELRPG

-542 DPAENEFG
+542 DPEENEFG
-550 EDRLLEVVRAN
+550 EERLLEVARAN
-561 LDDDVRTLNDKV
+561 RDTDVRSLTEKV

-583 LHNPHDDITLVTV
+583 LDNPHDDITLLTV
-596 RVH
+596 RRH

>member
-1 MPVFA
+1 MDDTHETNV
-6 AGGDELKRNM
+6 L
-16 EDSQDRSVQ
+16 
-25 DGTHLV
+25 DGPHLV
-31 VQNEDGQDTYLGITS
+31 VQNEDGQDTYMPLAGGV
-46 APVTIGRRTSNE
+46 VTVGRRTSNE

-71 RISSTEDGGQV
+71 RVSYVDDGGLI

-95 IRVSG
+95 IRVTGPQALS
-100 TQSLKHND
+100 HND

-132 ETAEEIE
+132 KTADEIE

-156 ALNSSLRLDDVLEK
+156 ALNSSLHLDDVLEK

-175 LALTRAERGMLLL
+175 LALTRAERGILLL
-188 GEDADNMEINVQRN
+188 GEDADHMEIEVQRN
-202 FDASGSDD
+202 FDTSGSDEP
-210 KRYSSTVVRD
+210 RYSSTVVRD
-220 VVTSGEPRILTDA
+220 VVTTGEPRILTDA
-233 AQDERFSGQES
+233 LQDERFSGQDS
-244 IVGLSLRTVMCVPL
+244 IVGLNLRTVMCVPL
-258 RLGRKRLAPLRSTAA
+258 RLGHRRLAPVRTTAA
-273 DDSTESADFAGAA
+273 DDATAASDHIAA
-286 AVATA
+286 ASVATA

-297 AGQGGGEQAAGDL
+297 QSSGGEAAPDSDL
-310 NIIGVIY
+310 NLIGVIY

-344 AIENARLFEEALEA
+344 AIENARLFEEAVEK

-367 AREIQQSLLTHEF
+367 AREIQQSLLPHEF
-380 PELPWASIYGF
+380 PELSWVSIYGF

-398 GGDYYEVYMRDNG
+398 GGDYYDVYLRDNG

-439 AEASAQEDLA
+439 AEASAHENLA
-449 KVCARVN
+449 KVCERVN
-456 EFIVQRT
+456 EFLVQRT
-463 TPERYAT
+463 RPERYAT
-470 FFAARLRPD
+470 FFAARLQPD
-479 GTFMYVNAGHNP
+479 GTFVYVNAGHNP
-491 PMLLRRGEVHRLT
+491 PMLLRRDEVHRLT

-542 DPAENEFG
+542 DPDENEFG
-550 EDRLLEVVRAN
+550 EERLLEVVRAN
-561 LDDDVRTLNDKV
+561 LDCSVQVLTDKV

>member
-1 MPVFA
+1 MDDTHETNV
-6 AGGDELKRNM
+6 R
-16 EDSQDRSVQ
+16 
-25 DGTHLV
+25 DGPHLV
-31 VQNEDGQDTYLGITS
+31 VQNEDGQDTYMPLAGGV
-46 APVTIGRRTSNE
+46 VTVGRRTSNE

-71 RISSTEDGGQV
+71 RVSYVDDGGLI
-82 EDLGSTHGTFVND
+82 EDLSSTHGTFVND
-95 IRVSG
+95 IRVTGPQALS
-100 TQSLKHND
+100 HND

-132 ETAEEIE
+132 KTADEIE

-156 ALNSSLRLDDVLEK
+156 ALNSSLHLDDVLEK

-175 LALTRAERGMLLL
+175 LALTRAERGILLL
-188 GEDADNMEINVQRN
+188 GEDADHMEIEVQRN
-202 FDASGSDD
+202 FDTSGSDEP
-210 KRYSSTVVRD
+210 RYSSTVVRD
-220 VVTSGEPRILTDA
+220 VVTTGEPRILTDA
-233 AQDERFSGQES
+233 LQDERFSGQDS
-244 IVGLSLRTVMCVPL
+244 IVGLNLRTVMCVPL
-258 RLGRKRLAPLRSTAA
+258 RLGHRRLAPVRTTAA
-273 DDSTESADFAGAA
+273 DDATAASDHIAA
-286 AVATA
+286 ASVATA

-297 AGQGGGEQAAGDL
+297 QSSGGEAAPDSDL
-310 NIIGVIY
+310 NLIGVIY

-344 AIENARLFEEALEA
+344 AIENARLFEEAVEK

-367 AREIQQSLLTHEF
+367 AREIQQSLLPHEF
-380 PELPWASIYGF
+380 PELSWVSIYGF

-398 GGDYYEVYMRDNG
+398 GGDYYDVYMRDNG

-439 AEASAQEDLA
+439 AEASAHENLA
-449 KVCARVN
+449 KVCERVN
-456 EFIVQRT
+456 EFLVQRT
-463 TPERYAT
+463 RPERYAT
-470 FFAARLRPD
+470 FFAARLQPD
-479 GTFMYVNAGHNP
+479 GTFVYVNAGHNP
-491 PMLLRRGEVHRLT
+491 PMLLRGDEVHRLT

-542 DPAENEFG
+542 DPDENEFG
-550 EDRLLEVVRAN
+550 EERLLEVVRAN
-561 LDDDVRTLNDKV
+561 LDCSVQVLTEKV

>member
-1 MPVFA
+1 
-6 AGGDELKRNM
+6 M
-16 EDSQDRSVQ
+16 ENSQDRNVQ
-25 DGTHLV
+25 DGPHLV
-31 VQNEDGQDTYLGITS
+31 VQNEEGQDTTLSLID
-46 APVTIGRRTSNE
+46 APVTVGRRTSNE

-66 SREHV
+66 SREHA
-71 RISSTEDGGQV
+71 RITHTDDGAV
-82 EDLGSTHGTFVND
+82 IEDLGSTHGTFVND
-95 IRVSG
+95 IRVTAS
-100 TQSLKHND
+100 QALNHND

-188 GEDADNMEINVQRN
+188 GDSADHMEIEVQRN
-202 FDASGSDD
+202 FDASASDD
-210 KRYSSTVVRD
+210 ARYSSTVVRD

-244 IVGLSLRTVMCVPL
+244 IVGLNLRTVMCVPL
-258 RLGRKRLAPLRSTAA
+258 RLGRKRIAPMRSPAPDDATAA
-273 DDSTESADFAGAA
+273 ADYVAAA

-291 AATEAM
+291 TSTELEDGAA
-297 AGQGGGEQAAGDL
+297 QKPAADL
-310 NIIGVIY
+310 NLIGVIY

-344 AIENARLFEEALEA
+344 AIENARLFEEALEK

-367 AREIQQSLLTHEF
+367 AREIQQSLLPHEF
-380 PELPWASIYGF
+380 PELEWASIYGY
-391 NEPARQV
+391 NQPARQV
-398 GGDYYEVYMRDNG
+398 GGDYYDVALRDDG
-411 DLDFAVGDVSGKG
+411 ALDFAVGDVSGKG

-439 AEASAQEDLA
+439 AESSAQEDLS
-449 KVCARVN
+449 KVCERVN
-456 EFIVQRT
+456 EFLVQRT

-470 FFAARLRPD
+470 FFAARLQTD
-479 GTFMYVNAGHNP
+479 GTLMYVNAGHNP
-491 PMLLRRGEVHRLT
+491 PLLLRGSEIRRLT

-509 LGLFKGRTYELQH
+509 LGLFKGRSYELQR
-522 DKLESG
+522 DKLEPG

-533 FTDGVTEAN
+533 YTDGVTEAN
-542 DPAENEFG
+542 DPDENEFG
-550 EDRLLEVVRAN
+550 EERLLEVVRAN
-561 LDDDVRTLNDKV
+561 ADANVRDLTEKV

-583 LHNPHDDITLVTV
+583 LHNPHDDITLVSV

>member
-1 MPVFA
+1 M
-6 AGGDELKRNM
+6 DKTLE
-16 EDSQDRSVQ
+16 RSVQ
-25 DGTHLV
+25 DGPHLV
-31 VQNEDGQDTYLGITS
+31 AQDDDGSDTFLSLAAGSIT
-46 APVTIGRRTSNE
+46 VGRRTTNE

-66 SREHV
+66 SREHA
-71 RISSTEDGGQV
+71 RIWFSDEGGFV

-95 IRVSG
+95 IRIRKP
-100 TQSLKHND
+100 QPLAHND
-108 RIRLGRANNNIMI
+108 RIRLGRANNSTMI
-121 FRTHREFSDLM
+121 YRTHREFSDLM

-188 GEDADNMEINVQRN
+188 GEHADHMEIQVQRN
-202 FDASGSDD
+202 FDTSAAEDS
-210 KRYSSTVVRD
+210 RYSSTVVRD

-233 AQDERFSGQES
+233 AQDDRFSGQES

-258 RLGRKRLAPLRSTAA
+258 RLHRKRIGPLQYGATDDDEEEEEEEAGLAGVETA
-273 DDSTESADFAGAA
+273 AGAA
-286 AVATA
+286 GLAARA
-291 AATEAM
+291 AAGRTPRPE
-297 AGQGGGEQAAGDL
+297 L
-310 NIIGVIY
+310 NLIGVIY

-344 AIENARLFEEALEA
+344 AIENAWLFEEALEK
-358 RRMENEMEV
+358 RRLEDEMAV
-367 AREIQQSLLTHEF
+367 AREIQQSLLPHEF
-380 PELPWASIYGF
+380 PQLDWASIYGF
-391 NEPARQV
+391 NQPARQV
-398 GGDYYEVYMRDNG
+398 GGDYYDVFLSAAG

-439 AEASAQEDLA
+439 AESSAQDDLA
-449 KVCARVN
+449 KVCERVN
-456 EFIVQRT
+456 EFLVRRT

-470 FFAARLRPD
+470 FFAGRLHAD
-479 GTFMYVNAGHNP
+479 GGFVYVNAGHNP
-491 PMLLRRGEVHRLT
+491 PLLLRGGECHRLT

-509 LGLFKGRTYELQH
+509 LGLFRGRTYELQRM
-522 DKLESG
+522 KLEAG
-528 DLLLV
+528 DLLLCY
-533 FTDGVTEAN
+533 TDGVTEAY

-550 EDRLLEVVRAN
+550 EERLLDVVRGN
-561 LDDDVRTLNDKV
+561 IDDDVRSVCEKV
-573 FAAIAEFSLG
+573 FAAIVEFSRG
-583 LHNPHDDITLVTV
+583 LHNPHDDITLVVV
-596 RVH
+596 RYTDGQR

>member
-1 MPVFA
+1 M
-6 AGGDELKRNM
+6 DDTHETN
-16 EDSQDRSVQ
+16 VQ
-25 DGTHLV
+25 DSPHLV
-31 VQNEDGQDTYLGITS
+31 VQNEDGQDTYMPLAGGV
-46 APVTIGRRTSNE
+46 VTVGRRTSNE

-71 RISSTEDGGQV
+71 RVSYVDDGGLI

-95 IRVSG
+95 IRVTGPQALS
-100 TQSLKHND
+100 HND

-132 ETAEEIE
+132 KTADEIE

-156 ALNSSLRLDDVLEK
+156 ALNSSLHLDDVLEK

-175 LALTRAERGMLLL
+175 LALTRAERGILLL
-188 GEDADNMEINVQRN
+188 GEDADHMEIEVQRN
-202 FDASGSDD
+202 FDTSGSDD
-210 KRYSSTVVRD
+210 PRYSSTVVRD
-220 VVTSGEPRILTDA
+220 VVTTGEPRILTDA
-233 AQDERFSGQES
+233 LQDERFSGQDS
-244 IVGLSLRTVMCVPL
+244 IVGLNLRTVMCVPL
-258 RLGRKRLAPLRSTAA
+258 RLGHRRLAPVRTTAA
-273 DDSTESADFAGAA
+273 DDATAASDHIAA
-286 AVATA
+286 ASVATA

-297 AGQGGGEQAAGDL
+297 QSSGGEAAPDSDL
-310 NIIGVIY
+310 NLIGVIY

-344 AIENARLFEEALEA
+344 AIENARLFEEAVEK

-367 AREIQQSLLTHEF
+367 AREIQQSLLPHEF
-380 PELPWASIYGF
+380 PELSWVSIYGF

-398 GGDYYEVYMRDNG
+398 GGDYYDVYMRDNG

-439 AEASAQEDLA
+439 AEASAHENLA
-449 KVCARVN
+449 KVCERVN
-456 EFIVQRT
+456 EFLVQHT

-470 FFAARLRPD
+470 FFAARLQPD
-479 GTFMYVNAGHNP
+479 GTFVYVNAGHNP
-491 PMLLRRGEVHRLT
+491 PMLLRRDEVHRLT

-542 DPAENEFG
+542 DPDENEFG
-550 EDRLLEVVRAN
+550 EERLLEVVRAN
-561 LDDDVRTLNDKV
+561 LDDDVRTLTEKV
-573 FAAIAEFSLG
+573 FAAITEFSLG

>member
-1 MPVFA
+1 M
-6 AGGDELKRNM
+6 DM
-16 EDSQDRSVQ
+16 DDSQERTVQ
-25 DGTHLV
+25 DGPHLV
-31 VQNEDGQDTYLGITS
+31 VQNEDGQDTYLALAGRPLT
-46 APVTIGRRTSNE
+46 VGRRTSNE
-58 LQILDPTV
+58 VQILDPTV

-71 RISSTEDGGQV
+71 RVSYVDDGGLI

-95 IRVSG
+95 IRVTSP
-100 TQSLKHND
+100 QALSHND
-108 RIRLGRANNNIMI
+108 RIRLGRANSNIMI

-132 ETAEEIE
+132 KTAEEIE

-156 ALNSSLRLDDVLEK
+156 ALNSSLHLDDVLEK

-175 LALTRAERGMLLL
+175 LALTRAERGILLL
-188 GEDADNMEINVQRN
+188 GEDADHMEIEVQRN

-210 KRYSSTVVRD
+210 PRYSSTVVRD
-220 VVTSGEPRILTDA
+220 VVTTGEPRILTDA
-233 AQDERFSGQES
+233 AQDERFSGQDS
-244 IVGLSLRTVMCVPL
+244 IVGLNLRTVMCVPL
-258 RLGRKRLAPLRSTAA
+258 RLGHRRLAPVRSTAA
-273 DDSTESADFAGAA
+273 
-286 AVATA
+286 
-291 AATEAM
+291 EAL
-297 AGQGGGEQAAGDL
+297 GSSGGEDASASDL
-310 NIIGVIY
+310 NLIGVIY

-344 AIENARLFEEALEA
+344 AIENARLFEEAVEK
-358 RRMENEMEV
+358 RRMEHEMEV
-367 AREIQQSLLTHEF
+367 AREIQQSLLPHEF
-380 PELPWASIYGF
+380 PELSWVSIYGF

-398 GGDYYEVYMRDNG
+398 GGDYYDVYLRDNG

-424 VPASLVMST
+424 VPASLVMSM

-439 AEASAQEDLA
+439 AESSAHEDLA
-449 KVCARVN
+449 KVCERVN
-456 EFIVQRT
+456 EFLVQHT

-470 FFAARLRPD
+470 FFAARLQPD
-479 GTFMYVNAGHNP
+479 RTFMYVNAGHNP

-522 DKLESG
+522 DKLEPG

-542 DPAENEFG
+542 DPDDNEFG
-550 EDRLLEVVRAN
+550 EERLLEVVRAN
-561 LDDDVRTLNDKV
+561 LDDDVRALTDKV
-573 FAAIAEFSLG
+573 FAAVAEFSLG